1 MSRFDADVL
10 VIGGGPAGCAAALR
24 LVGAG
29 HDVLVLERRPEAS
42 DGAEAIESGEL
53 LAPMTQLECQE
64 LGVVLEGPWVCD
76 RTTGVRNVYPDLS
89 WTRHEFPPGFSYL
102 NVDRG
107 GFDAA
112 LRTRLRT
119 LGGRIA
125 WSHRVS
131 DLEIRADEVVVRTA
145 EGAERRAP
153 LVIDAGGRHAP
164 SPRLFKLKT
173 EDPEFRQIAVALF
186 FSDVPDAA
194 VGFWDRH
201 LYGERGATI
210 SGARIRPGLFRF
222 VLEADLA
229 EKQADRAAPV
239 DFFTRVAERFDP
251 WIAERLARAPR
262 IGEPWAMAP
271 LAYRVTSVA
280 RDRLLLAGD
289 ATGYLSPFT
298 GMGCEFA
305 MRMGRLAAD
314 AAHQALARGDCSIG
328 AFASYIEGRRAEL
341 ENAVGYLRHVLHHLR
356 DRNALLRAS
365 TDDAVRAEIFG
376 PPFAT
381 VADRGRLVA
390 SGPARLGG

>member
-10 VIGGGPAGCAAALR
+10 VIGGGPAGAAAAIR
-24 LVGAG
+24 LVDAG
-29 HDVLVLERRPEAS
+29 HDVLVLERRTEAS
-42 DGAEAIESGEL
+42 DGLEAIESGEL
-53 LAPMTQLECQE
+53 LAPMTQVECQQ
-64 LGVVLEGPWVCD
+64 LGVAFEGPWVLD

-89 WTRHEFPPGFSYL
+89 WTHHDLPDGIAYL

-112 LRTRLRT
+112 LRARLRAV
-119 LGGRIA
+119 GGRIA
-125 WSHRVS
+125 WGHRVTTI
-131 DLEIRADEVVVRTA
+131 EPRADEVVVRTA
-145 EGAERRAP
+145 EGAERRAR

-186 FSDVPDAA
+186 FADLPDAA

-210 SGARIRPGLFRF
+210 SGARIRPGLFRL

-229 EKQADRAAPV
+229 EKQADRAPPL
-239 DFFTRVAERFDP
+239 DFFMRMAERFDP
-251 WIAERLARAPR
+251 WITERVGRATPL
-262 IGEPWAMAP
+262 GEPWAMAP
-271 LAYRVTSVA
+271 LAYRVTQVA

-298 GMGCEFA
+298 GMGVEFA
-305 MRMGRLAAD
+305 MRMGRLAAETAHD
-314 AAHQALARGDCSIG
+314 ALTSGDCSAN
-328 AFASYIEGRRAEL
+328 AFVRYVAGRRDEL
-341 ENAVGYLRHVLHHLR
+341 ESAITYLRHVLHHLR
-356 DRNALLRAS
+356 DRDALLRAS
-365 TDDAVRAEIFG
+365 TDDDVRAAIFG

-381 VADRGRLVA
+381 VTDRGRLV
-390 SGPARLGG
+390 

>member
-1 MSRFDADVL
+1 MSARDAE
-10 VIGGGPAGCAAALR
+10 VIVVGGGPAGSAAAIR
-24 LVGAG
+24 LVQAG
-29 HDVLVLERRPEAS
+29 HDVLVLERRSEATN
-42 DGAEAIESGEL
+42 GEERIESGEL
-53 LAPMTQLECQE
+53 LAPMTQLECEQ
-64 LGVVLEGPWVCD
+64 LGVAFEGPWVCD

-89 WTRHEFPPGFSYL
+89 WTYHELPAGLHYL

-112 LRTRLRT
+112 LRARLRAA
-119 LGGRIA
+119 GGRIA
-125 WSHRVS
+125 WDHRVTAI
-131 DLEIRADEVVVRTA
+131 DVGRDEVVVRTA
-145 EGAERRAP
+145 EGDERRAP

-173 EDPEFRQIAVALF
+173 EDPEFRQIAIALF
-186 FSDVPDAA
+186 FSELPDAA

-210 SGARIRPGLFRF
+210 SGARIRPGLFRL

-229 EKQADRAAPV
+229 EKQVDRAAPV
-239 DFFTRVAERFDP
+239 EFFARMAERFDP
-251 WIAERLARAPR
+251 WVADRLARAPR
-262 IGEPWAMAP
+262 TGEWAMAP
-271 LAYRVTSVA
+271 LAYRVTSIA

-314 AAHQALARGDCSIG
+314 AAHDALVRGDCSAQ
-328 AFASYIEGRRAEL
+328 AFAGYVDGRRSEL
-341 ENAVGYLRHVLHHLR
+341 ESAVALLRHMLRHLR
-356 DRNALLRAS
+356 DRDALLRSS
-365 TDDAVRAEIFG
+365 TDDAARAAIFG

-381 VADRGRLVA
+381 VVDRGRLTT
-390 SGPARLGG
+390 

>member
-1 MSRFDADVL
+1 MSRFDADVV
-10 VIGGGPAGCAAALR
+10 VIGGGPAGCAAAIR

-29 HDVLVLERRPEAS
+29 HDVLVLERRAKAS
-42 DGAEAIESGEL
+42 NGAEAIESGEL
-53 LAPMTQLECQE
+53 LAPMTQHECHE
-64 LGVVLEGPWVCD
+64 LGVACEGPWVLD

-89 WTRHEFPPGFSYL
+89 WTFHELPEGFSYL

-112 LRTRLRT
+112 LRARLRAV
-119 LGGRIA
+119 GGRIA
-125 WSHRVS
+125 WGERVT
-131 DLEIRADEVVVRTA
+131 DIDVRPDEVVVRTA
-145 EGAERRAP
+145 ESVEHRAP
-153 LVIDAGGRHAP
+153 LVVDAGGRHAP

-186 FSDVPDAA
+186 FTDFPDAA

-210 SGARIRPGLFRF
+210 SGARIRAGLFRL

-229 EKQADRAAPV
+229 EKQTDRAAPA
-239 DFFTRVAERFDP
+239 DFFARMAERFDP

-262 IGEPWAMAP
+262 TGEPWAMAP
-271 LAYRVTSVA
+271 LAYRVTEVA

-305 MRMGRLAAD
+305 MRMGRLAAES
-314 AAHQALARGDCSIG
+314 AHEALATGDCSVA
-328 AFASYIEGRRAEL
+328 AFARYIEGRRTEL
-341 ENAVGYLRHVLHHLR
+341 EHAVGHLRHMLHNLR
-356 DRNALLRAS
+356 ARGALLRAS
-365 TDDAVRAEIFG
+365 TDDETRAAIFG

-381 VADRGRLVA
+381 VADRGHLTA
-390 SGPARLGG
+390 AGCGPRR